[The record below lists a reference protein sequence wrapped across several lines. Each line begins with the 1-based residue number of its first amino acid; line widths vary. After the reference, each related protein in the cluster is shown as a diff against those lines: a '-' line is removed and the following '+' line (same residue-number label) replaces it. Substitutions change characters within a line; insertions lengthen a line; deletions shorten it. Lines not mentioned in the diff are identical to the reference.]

1 MVLNSEQLDLEF
13 STVTI
18 RPLLQ
23 RPLGYCS
30 IRPLLLGILH
40 NMCIAIVCFPGCD
53 IIDFETNRIFPIK
66 LFFSWSNSQD
76 KDLTLIWVCFLM
88 VHYCWAN
95 NLENW
100 NKKICFPMYL
110 LNNQVKLIKNLY
122 YGIVS
127 LNRYLDRFWRIFAK
141 KATRQRN
148 NLINED
154 NMPTD
159 CNMNS
164 DTLNEHGL
172 CILRHRRKEESYVKF
187 ISVWCELLLSAIM
200 CYSQLYLTNKN

>member
-1 MVLNSEQLDLEF
+1 
-13 STVTI
+13 
-18 RPLLQ
+18 
-23 RPLGYCS
+23 
-30 IRPLLLGILH
+30 
-40 NMCIAIVCFPGCD
+40 
-53 IIDFETNRIFPIK
+53 
-66 LFFSWSNSQD
+66 
-76 KDLTLIWVCFLM
+76 
-88 VHYCWAN
+88 
-95 NLENW
+95 
-100 NKKICFPMYL
+100 MYL

-159 CNMNS
+159 CNMNF
-164 DTLNEHGL
+164 DTLNEHGP
-172 CILRHRRKEESYVKF
+172 CILHHRRKEESYVKF
-187 ISVWCELLLSAIM
+187 ISVWCELLLSAVM